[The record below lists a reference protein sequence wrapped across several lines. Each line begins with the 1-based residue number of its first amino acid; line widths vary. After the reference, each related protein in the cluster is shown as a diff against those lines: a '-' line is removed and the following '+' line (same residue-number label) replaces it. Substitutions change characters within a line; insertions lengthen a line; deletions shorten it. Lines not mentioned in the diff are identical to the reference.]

1 MTPQTL
7 IDVPSANA
15 EVRDALKRE
24 ATRQAMDLC
33 GARNANS
40 FLLAVEFWQD
50 AVAEIERKGRCLQ
63 CSRALVSETVCVN
76 CGADNQ

>member
-7 IDVPSANA
+7 IDVPAANA
-15 EVRDALKRE
+15 EVREALRRE
-24 ATRQAMDLC
+24 ATRQAVELC

-50 AVAEIERKGRCLQ
+50 AIAEIERRGHCLA
-63 CSRALVSETVCVN
+63 CGGALVNESTCVR
-76 CGADNQ
+76 CGRDNQ

>member
-7 IDVPSANA
+7 IDIQAGNV
-15 EVRDALKRE
+15 EVRDALRRE
-24 ATRQAMDLC
+24 ATRQAVELC
-33 GARNANS
+33 GAKNANS

-50 AVAEIERKGRCLQ
+50 AIAEIERKGRCLQ
-63 CSRALVSETVCVN
+63 CSRALVDETVCVN